1 MKEPVK
7 ARSTGL
13 VFEQSTIEL
22 WLATRGSVCPIS
34 NTQLEKGDLVPDD
47 ELRNRCVAFVCVW
60 CTVCLFSR

>member
-34 NTQLEKGDLVPDD
+34 NTQLEKSDLVPDD
-47 ELRNRCVAFVCVW
+47 ELRNRYAFVFVAFLHCV
-60 CTVCLFSR
+60 